1 MEERHGKHYLVFN
14 LSDRDYDT
22 SYFGDKVI
30 VCGFADHHSPSIS
43 LMWAIY
49 SFIDLW
55 MAVSPENVIAAHC
68 LAGKLV
74 LSSPG
79 FLFPSFQFYHFTFL
93 QLIVRKGSYWHCH
106 LLHFAH
112 AGLFQQIECPNHDG
126 ICECCC

>member
-1 MEERHGKHYLVFN
+1 MEERHGKHYLIFN

-55 MAVSPENVIAAHC
+55 MAVSPENVISAHC
-68 LAGKLV
+68 LAGKFV
-74 LSSPG
+74 LSSPD
-79 FLFPSFQFYHFTFL
+79 FPFFSISLLTLL
-93 QLIVRKGSYWHCH
+93 QLIARKRSYWYCH
-106 LLHFAH
+106 LLHLAY
-112 AGLFQQIECPNHDG
+112 AGLFQ
-126 ICECCC
+126 